1 MTHRSVILILF
12 AILAALL
19 LAACLG
25 EPALPELE
33 AEPAPIRAAPAV
45 DPTMAAVARLSLNL
59 TGQPLVSEH
68 IIPQIRHDLV
78 GRSDCLMCH
87 KQGVSGAPRIPDTH
101 RGLESGTCQTCHTA
115 PASAELSGEEMY
127 TRVCARCHGANGEG
141 SVGPALNSKEYLL
154 SATEEDTRAAIL
166 QGRGTAEMLAWGDLG
181 LLTERQV
188 DELVEMIRAW
198 EPTAPETSG
207 SAAADPANA
216 AHGDL
221 EDGES
226 LFAQFCSGCHG
237 FNGETA
243 VGDEFILREAV
254 VELDDSTIAGGIRDG
269 GQGMPPFHALLTTD
283 DINDLLAL
291 VRAWQAGPVPTP
303 TPIALSGEDVFAR
316 VCARCHGRNGEGG
329 IGPPLNSKE
338 FLTANDDETISQWI
352 ERGTLGTSMLS
363 WGDLSLLSVE
373 QIDELVAFIR
383 AWEPTAPTTTGGATA
398 ALPSSAEA
406 GDAAHGQQLFAQ
418 LCSGCHGLEGERQTR
433 STILNSEEFL
443 DSLNDEMI
451 ASQILNG
458 GREMP
463 SFHAILTS
471 QDVNDLL
478 AFMRSGF
485 SSVVAIVEAVAVTNF
500 SAEVLP
506 IFAEKCAICH
516 GAAGGWSAAT
526 YDEVMNSG
534 ENAPVVI
541 PGNPE
546 ESLLVQK
553 LLGTQT
559 TGGPMPPGG
568 LLPEAEIDLIVRW
581 VAAGALE
588 E

>member
-12 AILAALL
+12 AILAGLL

-45 DPTMAAVARLSLNL
+45 DPTMAAVDRLGLNL
-59 TGQPLVSEH
+59 AVQPLTTDRF
-68 IIPQIRHDLV
+68 IPQIRHDLV

-87 KQGVSGAPRIPDTH
+87 KQGVSAAPRIPDTH

-115 PASAELSGEEMY
+115 PVSAELSGEEMY

-141 SVGPALNSKEYLL
+141 SVGPALNSKEYLR
-154 SATEEDTRAAIL
+154 SATEEDLREAIL
-166 QGRGTAEMLAWGDLG
+166 QGRGAAEMLAWGDLG
-181 LLTERQV
+181 LLTERQI
-188 DELVEMIRAW
+188 DELVGMIRAW
-198 EPTAPETSG
+198 EPNAPETSG
-207 SAAADPANA
+207 PSAAEPANA
-216 AHGDL
+216 ASGDP
-221 EDGES
+221 EEGEG

-237 FNGETA
+237 FNGETS
-243 VGDEFILREAV
+243 VGDEFILHEAV
-254 VELDDSTIAGGIRDG
+254 ASLDDSVIAGGIRDG
-269 GQGMPPFHALLTTD
+269 GQGMPSFHALLTTD

-291 VRAWQAGPVPTP
+291 MRTWQAGPAPTP
-303 TPIALSGEDVFAR
+303 TPIGLSGEDVFGR
-316 VCARCHGRNGEGG
+316 VCARCHGQSGEGG

-338 FLTANDDETISQWI
+338 FLIDNDDETIRQWI
-352 ERGTLGTSMLS
+352 KRGTLGTSMLS
-363 WGDLSLLSVE
+363 WGDLGLLSLE

-383 AWEPTAPTTTGGATA
+383 GWEPNAPATVGGDTA
-398 ALPSSAEA
+398 APLTSAEA
-406 GDAAHGQQLFAQ
+406 GEAAHGQQLFAQ
-418 LCSGCHGLEGERQTR
+418 FCSGCHGLEGERQTGGV
-433 STILNSEEFL
+433 ILNSEAFL
-443 DSLNDEMI
+443 NSLNDEMI
-451 ASQILNG
+451 GSQILNG

-471 QDVNDLL
+471 QDLNDLL

-485 SSVVAIVEAVAVTNF
+485 SSEEAVVVVLNY
-500 SAEVLP
+500 SADVLP
-506 IFAEKCAICH
+506 IFAEKCAVCH

-534 ENAPVVI
+534 DNAPVIV
-541 PGNPE
+541 PGNLE
-546 ESLLVQK
+546 ESTLVQK

-559 TGGPMPPGG
+559 TGGPMPPGE
-568 LLPEAEIDLIVRW
+568 LLPEEEIDLIVRW
-581 VAAGALE
+581 IAAGAIE